1 MVMNAMAWLDCQ
13 GVASICQGNQV
24 AMKHF
29 GSECREAKAKG
40 SWEGLTGAGVWG
52 ASREH
57 GGSVK
62 VQGPQEGVREWG
74 EA

>member
-57 GGSVK
+57 GGVSE
-62 VQGPQEGVREWG
+62 GPRTSGRGKGVR
-74 EA
+74 